1 MTTFNFRGLPDCF
14 VRMIWFF
21 VVEDKNHLW
30 KVKVSVMQ
38 GKSCCEAALLQKS
51 TNSHLV
57 DGFFIVWL
65 FKVKVQWLYL
75 SCDKIVSPSLRSTQF
90 RYNFFNNINNY
101 INTSPF
107 FSLPNIVVQRI
118 SQTILT
124 EKIFFSI
131 DISSLGSFFT
141 TSIEMEHLLLCGR
154 EKNVSGLSPPR
165 NLEEINEKICRDLK
179 TVVRRIDVEISLL
192 NLFAGKCA
200 Q

>member
-1 MTTFNFRGLPDCF
+1 
-14 VRMIWFF
+14 
-21 VVEDKNHLW
+21 
-30 KVKVSVMQ
+30 MQ

-65 FKVKVQWLYL
+65 FKVKVQWFNNSHVTKLCYL
-75 SCDKIVSPSLRSTQF
+75 VSGQLNSGAI
-90 RYNFFNNINNY
+90 FFNNINNY

-165 NLEEINEKICRDLK
+165 NLEEINEKICRDFK
-179 TVVRRIDVEISLL
+179 TVL
-192 NLFAGKCA
+192 
-200 Q
+200 